1 MNEDKG
7 HLGVGGR
14 LKESPAPELVASAFS
29 LEASAGP
36 LLHTGMSLA
45 DLAHTVMLIET
56 EVIPPAAGAGLL
68 TSLLDLHRI
77 PANEFPFDPA
87 RGDAYTNREY
97 ILHQKAPEA
106 VGWLRAGRPRRE
118 ASTIAYLL
126 VVRERMLSLTGALL
140 DLMSAILDL
149 AKDHLQTLMPDYTYL
164 QTAHPTTLAHYL
176 LTFVQPMTRDLARL
190 RGAFERVNLSPAGS
204 GSTNGSRLPLDRA
217 RLAELLGFD
226 GIALHTRDAMWQP
239 DGPIEVLGALVAM
252 LVNTDRLAEDL
263 QIWATAE
270 FDMIELSDRHSRVS
284 VIMPQKKNP
293 YSLAFV
299 RGVAREMIGRFVS
312 VAAVG
317 ATPSGQ
323 VDNRIF
329 VYGGVPEAL
338 KLARQA
344 VKLFAGTISGLT
356 IKPAVMAQRAGRN
369 YSGATDLA
377 DMIMLEYGLDSRTA
391 HRIVSKAVRTAF
403 ASQLP
408 LTREIIDAASQ
419 DVIKRPLDLTDQTIS
434 ETMKPEAI
442 VRTRTGPGGAAPE
455 SVQSM
460 LGTYRACLSEA
471 AAWVRQTEKKRAA
484 AEEKLLKTAQK
495 LAGISGG
502 DG

>member
-1 MNEDKG
+1 M
-7 HLGVGGR
+7 GGR

-29 LEASAGP
+29 LEANDGP

-56 EVIPPAAGAGLL
+56 GVIPPDAGAGLL
-68 TSLLDLHRI
+68 TPLLDKHNI
-77 PANEFPFDPA
+77 PANEFPFDPT

-97 ILHQKAPEA
+97 ILRQKAPEE

-126 VVRERMLSLTGALL
+126 VVRERMLSLTGALF

-149 AKDHLQTLMPDYTYL
+149 AKENLQTLMPDYTYL

-190 RGAFERVNLSPAGS
+190 RGAFERINLSPAGS

-226 GIALHTRDAMWQP
+226 GIVLHTRDAMWQP
-239 DGPIEVLGALVAM
+239 DGPIEVLGAVVAM

-270 FDMIELSDRHSRVS
+270 FGMIELSDRHSRVS

-299 RGVAREMIGRFVS
+299 RGVARQMIGRSAS

-329 VYGGVPEAL
+329 VYGEVPEAL
-338 KLARQA
+338 ELSAKA
-344 VKLFAGTISGLT
+344 VKLLAGTVSGLT
-356 IKPAVMAQRAGRN
+356 IKSEVMARRAGRN

-391 HRIVSKAVRTAF
+391 HRIVSKAVGTAF
-403 ASQLP
+403 VSQLP
-408 LTREIIDAASQ
+408 LTQEILDTASQ
-419 DVIKRPLDLTDQTIS
+419 AVIKRPLNLTDQTIA
-434 ETMKPEAI
+434 EVMKPENI
-442 VRTRTGPGGAAPE
+442 INTRTGPGGAAPQ
-455 SVQSM
+455 SVEFM
-460 LGTYRACLSEA
+460 LNTYRSSLSEA
-471 AAWVRQTEKKRAA
+471 QDWVGATQKRLAA
-484 AEEKLLKTAQK
+484 AEKNLLKTAQK
-495 LAGISGG
+495 LAGFSGTAG
-502 DG
+502 